1 MNSAVLQLFVCSTR
15 AKKCAGTSTTGT
27 LLYKLV
33 DASGQA
39 ASAAEIIRLEASVS
53 GSLREARLSLPAV
66 RSGRLSRRVHARGRR
81 PGRRVAGA
89 ASESPPE
96 MRCVAARPPSG
107 VRRPCVTGVR
117 RVVRSAGR
125 PGWVGDRMKDHALIA
140 LSTLREI
147 IHECQLT
154 SRRAHA
160 AAAHWHSLGW

>member
-89 ASESPPE
+89 AWSRLPSS
-96 MRCVAARPPSG
+96 CAAWLRG
-107 VRRPCVTGVR
+107 RRPASAVR
-117 RVVRSAGR
+117 ASPASDASSDPPGGR
-125 PGWVGDRMKDHALIA
+125 RAGWVIG
-140 LSTLREI
+140 
-147 IHECQLT
+147 
-154 SRRAHA
+154 
-160 AAAHWHSLGW
+160 